1 MADYNSKY
9 TGEQV
14 EEYLDKIANDEL
26 INEMARLIP
35 TNVSELKNDKGYLTE
50 IPDGYATKEDV
61 GEAIADKVASSAVS
75 TVTVLSQAEYDTL
88 ETKDETTLYLITE

>member
-14 EEYLDKIANDEL
+14 EEYLDKIASGEL

-61 GEAIADKVASSAVS
+61 GEAIAEAITNTLRVKV
-75 TVTVLSQAEYDTL
+75 
-88 ETKDETTLYLITE
+88 